1 MTNETNLK
9 KNTNKRNKKNKKKT
23 VLDVRNVT
31 DVTSKSSI
39 TVRLLIYTNKEYLRA
54 FVYILQYIHVAITSL

>member
-9 KNTNKRNKKNKKKT
+9 KTTTKETKKTKKT

-39 TVRLLIYTNKEYLRA
+39 TVRLLIYTSKEYLRA